1 MAMTKL
7 EKAAEVAELV
17 DKLKSNDFVYLANTD
32 GMTAGATNTF
42 RRMLFQNGV
51 EMRMVKNTL
60 LKIAMEES
68 GKDFSGLFGTLKGTT
83 CVMFSTVQKAP
94 AKALSDFRGKAEMPS
109 LKGAWIDNGVFLGDD
124 KLKELLSLKTR
135 EELIGDV
142 IGLLQSPAKNVIS
155 ALQSNAGQKLAGL
168 VKALEERA

>member
-1 MAMTKL
+1 MTKN
-7 EKAAEVAELV
+7 EKVAAVAELV
-17 DKLKSNDFVYLANTD
+17 EKLNANDFVYLANTD
-32 GMTAGATNTF
+32 GMTAGNTNAF

-68 GKDFSGLFGTLKGTT
+68 GKDFTGLYGSLKGTT
-83 CVMFSTVQKAP
+83 CVMFSAVQKAP
-94 AKALSDFRGKAEMPS
+94 AKALSDFRGKAEMPA
-109 LKGAWIDNGVFLGDD
+109 LKGAWIDNGVFLGDAA
-124 KLKELLSLKTR
+124 LKDLLTLKTR
-135 EELIGDV
+135 EEMIGDIV
-142 IGLLQSPAKNVIS
+142 ALLQSPAKNVIS